1 MKACIITVSDRG
13 AKGERKD
20 ESGLLLIEILKE
32 KEWFSHIAYE
42 IIPDDKE
49 KIKGL
54 LMKYADEGY
63 NLILTTGGTGLAPR
77 DVTPDATGEVIEK
90 EVPGLSEE
98 MRRVSREKTP
108 HALLSRAIAG
118 VRGETLIIN
127 LPGSPKG
134 ASENLFAII
143 DAIPHALKLLAG
155 RVKDCKDEVPG
166 KV

>member
-1 MKACIITVSDRG
+1 MRACIITVSDRSAEG
-13 AKGERKD
+13 KRKD
-20 ESGLLLIEILKE
+20 ESGPLLIKILKE

-42 IIPDDKE
+42 VVPDDKE
-49 KIKGL
+49 KIKKL
-54 LMKYADEGY
+54 LIKYADDGY

-77 DVTPDATGEVIEK
+77 DVTPDATSEVIEK

-98 MRRVSREKTP
+98 MRRISREKTP

-118 VRGETLIIN
+118 IRGETLIVN

-134 ASENLFAII
+134 ASENLLAII

-155 RVKDCKDEVPG
+155 GVKDCKDEVPG

>member
-20 ESGLLLIEILKE
+20 ESGPLLIEILKE
-32 KEWFSHIAYE
+32 KEWFSYIAYE
-42 IIPDDKE
+42 IVPDDKE
-49 KIKGL
+49 KIREL

-77 DVTPDATGEVIEK
+77 DVTPDATSEVIEK

-118 VRGETLIIN
+118 VRRETLIVN

-155 RVKDCKDEVPG
+155 GVKDCKDEVPG